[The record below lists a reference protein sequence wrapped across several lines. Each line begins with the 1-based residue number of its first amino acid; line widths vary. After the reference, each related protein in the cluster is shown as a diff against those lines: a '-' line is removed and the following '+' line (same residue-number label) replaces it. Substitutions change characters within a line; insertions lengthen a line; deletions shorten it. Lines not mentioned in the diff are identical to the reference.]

1 MKTNNCDSKFNKAV
15 KVNQNLDKLLLIFN
29 ESDKK

>member
-1 MKTNNCDSKFNKAV
+1 MKTNKYDSKFNKAV